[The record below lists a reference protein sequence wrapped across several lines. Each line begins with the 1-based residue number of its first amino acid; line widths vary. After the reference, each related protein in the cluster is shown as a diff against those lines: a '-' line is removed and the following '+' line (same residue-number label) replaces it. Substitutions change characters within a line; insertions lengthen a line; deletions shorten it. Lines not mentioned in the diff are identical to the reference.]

1 MSFSSL
7 NMSFSSLNLVAPL
20 LQTLTQ
26 LGYHQPTPIQQQAIP
41 LILQGQDILAS
52 AQTGTGKTA
61 AFALPIIQQLLE
73 QPAAKA
79 PRALILVPTR
89 ELARQVQDNM
99 EAFTQHTALRSV
111 VVYGGAC
118 LATQSRELKTG
129 ADILIATP
137 GRLLDYLRQGVVHLR
152 DVRFLVFDEADRM
165 LDMGFRDEIR
175 DVVRQVSTERQTL
188 LFSATLSD
196 DIHRMAGKMLR
207 SPQRI
212 DISNNSTP
220 IERIEQRVYV
230 VDQERKLGL
239 LAHLLQT
246 ESWPQVLVFS
256 RTREGCDKVATWLQQ
271 QSIAARP
278 MHADL
283 SQAVRDKA
291 LADFAAGE
299 VRVLVATDVAARGLD
314 IAQLA
319 CVINLELPFSA
330 QDYVHRIGRTGR
342 AGHSGLAI
350 SLYNDADQ
358 RLLTA
363 IEDLLDT
370 RLPQQWYPGFEPDL
384 TREVA
389 PARRRGSDK
398 QRARQLALGKAGGL
412 KKR

>member
-1 MSFSSL
+1 MF
-7 NMSFSSLNLVAPL
+7 FSSLNLVAPL

-389 PARRRGSDK
+389 PARRRGSDN
-398 QRARQLALGKAGGL
+398 QRARQLALGKAGGR

>member
-1 MSFSSL
+1 
-7 NMSFSSLNLVAPL
+7 MSFSSLNLVAPL

-61 AFALPIIQQLLE
+61 AFALPIIQQLLK

-99 EAFTQHTALRSV
+99 EAFTQHTTLRSV

-118 LATQSRELKTG
+118 LATQSCELKTG

-398 QRARQLALGKAGGL
+398 QRARQLALGKAGGR

>member
-1 MSFSSL
+1 
-7 NMSFSSLNLVAPL
+7 MSFSSLNLVAPL

-118 LATQSRELKTG
+118 LATQSSELKTG

-398 QRARQLALGKAGGL
+398 QRARQLALGKAGGR

>member
-1 MSFSSL
+1 
-7 NMSFSSLNLVAPL
+7 MSFSSLNLVAPL

-61 AFALPIIQQLLE
+61 AFALPIIQQLLK

-137 GRLLDYLRQGVVHLR
+137 GRLLDYLRQGVVYLR

-384 TREVA
+384 TREVV
-389 PARRRGSDK
+389 PARRRSDK
-398 QRARQLALGKAGGL
+398 QRARQLALGKAGGR